1 MTVVIKIS
9 PMVFIPLLSQ
19 FFTYKLFPFLRCE
32 LNHNGAL
39 RTDLI
44 SSGFTSL
51 QKSAQL
57 IKTSFLN
64 GFLIFIA
71 KLLAYSPPND
81 KTLSKSI
88 WFRMCQVVLF
98 TCWITLPNQDILKD
112 LMKEYIWG
120 ILNRPED
127 KFLIATFL
135 VILSGPAFPKKLKKK
150 HNF

>member
-1 MTVVIKIS
+1 
-9 PMVFIPLLSQ
+9 MVLIPFLSQ

-57 IKTSFLN
+57 IKTSFQN

-88 WFRMCQVVLF
+88 GLRMC
-98 TCWITLPNQDILKD
+98 
-112 LMKEYIWG
+112 
-120 ILNRPED
+120 
-127 KFLIATFL
+127 
-135 VILSGPAFPKKLKKK
+135 
-150 HNF
+150 

>member
-1 MTVVIKIS
+1 
-9 PMVFIPLLSQ
+9 MVLIPFLSQ

-57 IKTSFLN
+57 IKTSFQN

-88 WFRMCQVVLF
+88 GLRMCQNVF
-98 TCWITLPNQDILKD
+98 FACWITLLNQDIVK
-112 LMKEYIWG
+112 
-120 ILNRPED
+120 P
-127 KFLIATFL
+127 
-135 VILSGPAFPKKLKKK
+135 
-150 HNF
+150 